1 MNITIIAVGSLGDV
15 QPYLALGL
23 GLQAAG
29 HKVRFAACAN
39 FETFV
44 RSRGLEFF
52 SIRCDPREWLDSN
65 EGREWLKSGSNP
77 IQFIRGLVR
86 LMKPSMERSLED
98 SWAACQGAD
107 AIIYSL
113 LAIGGYHIAEKL
125 HIPSFIAP
133 LQPVR
138 RTSIFPNV
146 VLPEKFNLVGTVNIL
161 THIAAEQFFWQ
172 PFRGLINDWRQ
183 RILRLPPAPFFGP
196 WGSMAKEKYPY
207 LFGYSQFV
215 MPKPRDWGDWV
226 QVTGY
231 WFLARPADWQ
241 PPAELVDFIAD
252 GPPPIYIG
260 FGSTTES
267 DPERLTEIVIK
278 AIKLSGKR
286 GILLSGWAGLSK
298 DKMPNDVFLL
308 EMIPHDWLFPQMAAV
323 VHHGGAGTTA
333 AGLRAGIPNIVIA
346 SQAEMYFW
354 GRRVAALGVGPYP
367 ILRRELTAE
376 RLADA
381 IRIATSDTGMKQRAA
396 ELGQR
401 IRSEDGV
408 ANAVRAF
415 HQHVSISPNKN

>member
-1 MNITIIAVGSLGDV
+1 MNITIIAIGSLGDV

-39 FETFV
+39 FEAFV

-52 SIRCDPREWLDSN
+52 PVRCDPRKWLESEQGID
-65 EGREWLKSGSNP
+65 WLRSGSDP
-77 IQFIRGLVR
+77 IKFICGLTR
-86 LMKPSMERSLED
+86 LMKPTMEESLED
-98 SWAACQGAD
+98 SWTACQGAD

-125 HIPSFIAP
+125 SVPSFIAA
-133 LQPVR
+133 LQPIR
-138 RTSIFPNV
+138 RTSAFPNV
-146 VLPEKFNLVGTVNIL
+146 VLPEKFNFLGTVNIL
-161 THIAAEQFFWQ
+161 THILAEQLFWQ
-172 PFRGLINDWRQ
+172 PFRGMVNEWR
-183 RILRLPPAPFFGP
+183 RNTLSLPPASFFGP
-196 WGSMAKEKYPY
+196 WGNMAKQKYPY
-207 LFGYSQFV
+207 LFAYSQHI
-215 MPKPRDWGDWV
+215 MPKPPDWGDWV
-226 QVTGY
+226 HVTGY
-231 WFLARPADWQ
+231 WFLGRPADWQ
-241 PPAELVDFIAD
+241 PPKDLVDFLSN
-252 GPPPIYIG
+252 GPRPVYIG

-267 DPERLTEIVIK
+267 DPEGLTETILK

-298 DKMPNDVFLL
+298 DKMPDNVFALDA
-308 EMIPHDWLFPQMAAV
+308 IPHDWLFPQMAAV

-333 AGLRAGIPNIVIA
+333 AGLRAGVPNVVIA

-376 RLADA
+376 CLADA
-381 IRIATSDTGMKQRAA
+381 IRITTTDTTMKQRAA

-415 HQHVSISPNKN
+415 HQHVSTDPDKS